1 RPPPPARRARSAG
14 RPAAHPPPPVPPTA
28 GPTPRPARRSM
39 PRPGARPGGG
49 TVPAPPVPAPLA
61 STDPPSF
68 LQPAV
73 SLARDHATAHTV
85 VMRTTTGRTRGMT
98 DMTEG
103 GSTRAAELEKTS
115 NETSPRK
122 GQATRRGGG
131 DPAGRGRTTIAD
143 GVVEKIAGMA
153 ARDVLGVHAM
163 GSGLSRT
170 FGAVRDRVPG
180 GTKSVA
186 RGVKA
191 EVGEVQTA
199 LDLEIV
205 VDYGVSI
212 KDVARAVR
220 ENVIAAVERMT
231 GLEVVEVNIAVS
243 EVKLPDEEDD
253 EEPESRLQ

>member
-1 RPPPPARRARSAG
+1 
-14 RPAAHPPPPVPPTA
+14 
-28 GPTPRPARRSM
+28 
-39 PRPGARPGGG
+39 
-49 TVPAPPVPAPLA
+49 
-61 STDPPSF
+61 
-68 LQPAV
+68 
-73 SLARDHATAHTV
+73 
-85 VMRTTTGRTRGMT
+85 MT
-98 DMTEG
+98 DMTEQNRTTG
-103 GSTRAAELEKTS
+103 PEAEAETPVQTRK
-115 NETSPRK
+115 
-122 GQATRRGGG
+122 ATKRGGG
-131 DPAGRGRTTIAD
+131 DPASRGRTTIAD
-143 GVVEKIAGMA
+143 GVVEKIAGLA

-180 GTKSVA
+180 GSKSVT

-212 KDVARAVR
+212 GDVARDVR

-243 EVKLPDEEDD
+243 DVKLPEE
-253 EEPESRLQ
+253 EEEELEPRIQ